1 MSSSTV
7 TGTGT
12 TTPDRGGAPGRAGG
26 GTGGPATAAA
36 YEAADDLCA
45 AVLGSLRRRDQREKG
60 RRYVRG
66 LLALPGRKSMRGIA
80 GQVGGG
86 AAEQSM
92 HHFISGSTWDWE
104 PIRGALSG
112 YLEAT
117 TTPTAWVAQPMA
129 IPKGGEHSVGVA
141 HRFDPHQGQMF
152 RGQQAFG
159 TWFAS
164 AGLVTP
170 VGWRMFLPEAQAPAG
185 PGASAT
191 APGALAARAAYEEAA
206 YEEAAYEEAATAS
219 VIATV
224 RRTTGAPRPVVL
236 DIRHIGTRSTMNR
249 FAQARLPVIAR
260 VDPATPLL
268 VTDPALPGH
277 GAGPRGAREV
287 LRSVRGLCTPVEW
300 TDPDPAHPGGRHRST
315 LAVAVR
321 VMMPDP
327 SPARRRHLL
336 LVGEWTDPRREPA
349 QMWVTDLVRLP
360 VGPLLRLTKQ
370 ALRVDCAAEHSG
382 REAGLRDFTGRAL
395 PGWHRHVTLA
405 SIAHAARALTA

>member
-7 TGTGT
+7 
-12 TTPDRGGAPGRAGG
+12 AG
-26 GTGGPATAAA
+26 AAA
-36 YEAADDLCA
+36 EPVTDPAYAAADDLCD
-45 AVLGSLRRRDQREKG
+45 AVLGSLRRKDQREKG
-60 RRYVRG
+60 RQYVRG

-86 AAEQSM
+86 PAEQST

-104 PIRGALSG
+104 PIREALAG

-117 TTPTAWVAQPMA
+117 TPLTAWVAQPMA

-141 HRFDPHQGQMF
+141 HRFDPHLGQMF
-152 RGQQAFG
+152 RGQRAFG

-164 AGLVTP
+164 PGLVTP
-170 VGWRMFLPEAQAPAG
+170 VGWRMFLPDAEADALGAPC
-185 PGASAT
+185 
-191 APGALAARAAYEEAA
+191 AYEEAA
-206 YEEAAYEEAATAS
+206 YAESAAAA
-219 VIATV
+219 VLDTV
-224 RRTTGAPRPVVL
+224 RRGAGAPRPVVL
-236 DIRHIGTRSTMNR
+236 DIHRIGTRSTMNR
-249 FAQARLPVIAR
+249 FAEARVPVIAR

-268 VTDPALPGH
+268 VTDPALTGH
-277 GAGPRGAREV
+277 GAGPRSAREV

-300 TDPDPAHPGGRHRST
+300 ADPDPAHPGGRHRST

-321 VMMPDP
+321 VTMPDP

-336 LVGEWTDPRREPA
+336 LVGEWTDPRRAPS
-349 QMWVTDLVRLP
+349 QLWVTDLVRLP

-370 ALRVDCAAEHSG
+370 GLRVGSAAERSG
-382 REAGLRDFTGRAL
+382 REAGLRDFAGRTL

-405 SIAHAARALTA
+405 SVAHAARALTA

>member
-1 MSSSTV
+1 MATIMSSGTV
-7 TGTGT
+7 TG
-12 TTPDRGGAPGRAGG
+12 
-26 GTGGPATAAA
+26 AAA
-36 YEAADDLCA
+36 GPVTDPAYAVADEMCE
-45 AVLGSLRRRDQREKG
+45 AVLASMRRKDQREKG
-60 RRYVRG
+60 RQYVRG

-86 AAEQSM
+86 PAEQST

-104 PIRGALSG
+104 PIRDALSG
-112 YLEAT
+112 YLEAAA
-117 TTPTAWVAQPMA
+117 PLTAWVAQPMA

-141 HRFDPHQGQMF
+141 HRFDPHLGQMF

-170 VGWRMFLPEAQAPAG
+170 VGWRMFLPDAGAAAPAART
-185 PGASAT
+185 P
-191 APGALAARAAYEEAA
+191 AAEAAYPEAAYAEAA
-206 YEEAAYEEAATAS
+206 YEEADYAESAAAA
-219 VIATV
+219 VLDTV
-224 RRTTGAPRPVVL
+224 RRGSGAARPVVL
-236 DIRHIGTRSTMNR
+236 DIHRIGTRSTMNR
-249 FAQARLPVIAR
+249 FAQARVPVIAR

-268 VTDPALPGH
+268 VTDPALTGH
-277 GAGPRGAREV
+277 GAGPRSAREV

-336 LVGEWTDPRREPA
+336 LVGEWTDPRRAPS
-349 QMWVTDLVRLP
+349 QLWVTDLVRLP

-370 ALRVDCAAEHSG
+370 GLRVGSAAERSG
-382 REAGLRDFTGRAL
+382 REAGLRDFAGRAL

-405 SIAHAARALTA
+405 SVAHAARALAA

>member
-1 MSSSTV
+1 MSSSRS
-7 TGTGT
+7 TGTAT
-12 TTPDRGGAPGRAGG
+12 LVRRD
-26 GTGGPATAAA
+26 PAR
-36 YEAADDLCA
+36 EAADDLCSV
-45 AVLGSLRRRDQREKG
+45 VLSSLRRKDQREKG
-60 RRYVRG
+60 RQYVQG

-104 PIRGALSG
+104 PLRASLAGFLQ
-112 YLEAT
+112 AT
-117 TTPTAWVAQPMA
+117 TPLTAWVAQPMA

-164 AGLVTP
+164 AGLVSP
-170 VGWRMFLPEAQAPAG
+170 VGWRMYLPEADAQDS
-185 PGASAT
+185 PGAVGT
-191 APGALAARAAYEEAA
+191 QAAYEEAA
-206 YEEAAYEEAATAS
+206 ATA
-219 VIATV
+219 VIETV
-224 RRTTGAPRPVVL
+224 RLSGNRRPVVL
-236 DIRHIGTRSTMNR
+236 DIQRIGTRSTMNR
-249 FAQARLPVIAR
+249 FAEAALPVIAR
-260 VDPATPLL
+260 VGPATPLL
-268 VTDPALPGH
+268 VTDPALPGY
-277 GAGPRGAREV
+277 GAGPRPARDV
-287 LRSVRGLCTPVEW
+287 LQSVKGLCTPVEW
-300 TDPDPAHPGGRHRST
+300 TDPDPAAPGGRHRGT

-336 LVGEWTDPRREPA
+336 LVGEWTDARRPPA
-349 QMWVTDLVRLP
+349 QLWLTDLVRLP

-370 ALRVDCAAEHSG
+370 GRRVGFAAEHSG
-382 REAGLRDFTGRAL
+382 QEAGLRDFAGRAL

-405 SIAHAARALTA
+405 SVAHAARALTGTEHYAAAGSGAAGRGGYSAA